1 MTKMASNPTVIF
13 TAPRQAGVRDEPIR
27 EPGVGEVL
35 VQTVCSGISAGTEL
49 NVYRGVAPQW
59 RRRQDRESH
68 LFVADDPEW
77 TYPLVYGYANVGI
90 VRATGPGVREELI
103 GESVFSYQPHRA
115 WNVVR
120 EPDLIQLPPL
130 PDVRRGVFLANLTTA
145 LNGVLDAHP
154 NLGDVVVVSGLGVIG
169 LLVTRLLNR
178 AGAGLVIG
186 VDQIGMRREL
196 AAEAGAG
203 LVLEPSDALPEI
215 VLEHTDGR
223 GADIVID
230 ASGAA
235 PALGAAIRA
244 VGVDGLVVA
253 LSWYGDA
260 IEALELGAEFHHN
273 RVRIRSSQGDHVS
286 PELGRLWSLER
297 RNALSVNLLAE
308 LPLERYITHEFA
320 PEHASEAYARLD
332 RREPDVLQCVFTFAE
347 GAGAAS
353 PRSRGTA
360 GEHEHA

>member
-1 MTKMASNPTVIF
+1 MTKMAGNPTVII
-13 TAPRQAGVRDEPIR
+13 TGPRQAGVRDEPIG
-27 EPGVGEVL
+27 EPGAGEVL
-35 VQTVCSGISAGTEL
+35 VQTLCSGISAGTEL

-68 LFVADDPEW
+68 LFVAGDPEW
-77 TYPLVYGYANVGI
+77 TYPLVYGYANIGV
-90 VRATGPGVREELI
+90 VRAAGPAVSEQLI
-103 GESVFSYQPHRA
+103 GETVFSYRPHRA
-115 WNVVR
+115 WNVVG
-120 EPDLIQLPPL
+120 EADLIRLPPL

-169 LLVTRLLNR
+169 LLVTRLLSR

-186 VDQIGMRREL
+186 VDQIEMRRAL

-203 LVLEPSDALPEI
+203 LVLEPSADLPEI
-215 VLEHTDGR
+215 VLEQTEGR

-235 PALGAAIRA
+235 PALGAAIRS
-244 VGVDGLVVA
+244 VGVDGLVIA

-273 RVRIRSSQGDHVS
+273 RVRIRSSQGDHIS
-286 PELGRLWSLER
+286 PDLGRQWSLER
-297 RNALSVNLLAE
+297 RNALSLKLLAE

-320 PEHASEAYARLD
+320 PEDASEAYSRLD

-347 GAGAAS
+347 RGDGW
-353 PRSRGTA
+353 PPHSRGAA